1 MMRSDAGMWRH
12 CFTKLHIVCCCGCTT
27 CHLLWHCCWWHLL
40 WCDVFANDSEC
51 NEIPLQMP
59 TTFIQFF
66 WIAITISLWMVARAP
81 GKTCALWVR
90 MSMGERGK
98 CRQHSIHFFFGL
110 RWRLVSG
117 RRRNYQGPLWTNVF
131 PLPVLW
137 PASSRATGATYVAM
151 CLKPIAPQTSCLI
164 RNLRSSF
171 VCDLMLEATNY
182 RTTPP
187 PCHYRNY

>member
-1 MMRSDAGMWRH
+1 MTYGPMDWCNR
-12 CFTKLHIVCCCGCTT
+12 VCCCGCTT

-51 NEIPLQMP
+51 NEMP

-98 CRQHSIHFFFGL
+98 CIQHSIHFFL
-110 RWRLVSG
+110 DCDNDYSLVDVAIIK
-117 RRRNYQGPLWTNVF
+117 GPYEQ
-131 PLPVLW
+131 
-137 PASSRATGATYVAM
+137 ASSRCQCCG
-151 CLKPIAPQTSCLI
+151 PQAAARLEPHMLPCAL
-164 RNLRSSF
+164 NQLRHNHR
-171 VCDLMLEATNY
+171 V
-182 RTTPP
+182 
-187 PCHYRNY
+187 